1 MNRSRKENIMDLKQ
15 QLNTPRPNEIRA
27 FTRYKLATYLWNIV
41 LPPYGLYRLW
51 SKQSEFCLSEKV
63 AQSFVVTMYVT
74 TLIQSLI

>member
-15 QLNTPRPNEIRA
+15 QLNTPSTNSIKA
-27 FTRYKLATYLWNIV
+27 FTRYKLATYMFNIV
-41 LPPYGLYRLW
+41 FPPYGLYRLW

-63 AQSFVVTMYVT
+63 AQSFVVSVYVT